1 MYIGILLKALFV
13 VAQQVKK
20 SQGPSRR
27 LITSIFMD
35 SNKKP
40 YKNDCTLL
48 RGGKKSRVLDFRA
61 LLLQNYSHVWQ
72 ILVFVIQY
80 FLFFPVKPEWFFY
93 NNVILAHLPYD
104 VLSWKKNTCAN
115 NSRYTH
121 GSAQLTNR
129 MGKHLKTLPQMEKLK
144 DLWMLW
150 L

>member
-80 FLFFPVKPEWFFY
+80 FFSLLNQSGSFIIMSFLLTCLMMCFLGRKTHVSITPGTPMV
-93 NNVILAHLPYD
+93 
-104 VLSWKKNTCAN
+104 VLS
-115 NSRYTH
+115 
-121 GSAQLTNR
+121 
-129 MGKHLKTLPQMEKLK
+129 
-144 DLWMLW
+144 
-150 L
+150 